1 MKVRQ
6 HDSLLESPLWSS
18 RPESLVGGPS
28 FIVKARIPLILLIL
42 SILSISSYLL
52 GTMDNFC
59 RPRGLKPIPA
69 CRCRDAAQVG
79 TVHVA
84 AW

>member
-1 MKVRQ
+1 MTVRRY
-6 HDSLLESPLWSS
+6 DSLLESPLWSF

-28 FIVKARIPLILLIL
+28 FIVKARIPLIL

-59 RPRGLKPIPA
+59 RPRRRNRNRL
-69 CRCRDAAQVG
+69 VG
-79 TVHVA
+79 VEM
-84 AW
+84 